1 MRPPSLPP
9 IPPNLTTPKVV
20 RGPIQPEDPRAITTG
35 RVGTAQLRRIGAV
48 AVEWARLENM
58 LNDLIWTINDKDLAT
73 GRFDT
78 QDLDITKLLS
88 ALQKSISTNLPG
100 PSLSNERKAITN
112 LIDFVNNNKSE
123 RNAVIHGSWAER
135 EGVPIVGS
143 LRFEKTSNDFV
154 TFEVYNA
161 DRMMNIEKAAIDA
174 RKAAHALILRIESL
188 RGKPAQ
194 TDGSNRPLD
203 RR

>member
-1 MRPPSLPP
+1 
-9 IPPNLTTPKVV
+9 
-20 RGPIQPEDPRAITTG
+20 
-35 RVGTAQLRRIGAV
+35 
-48 AVEWARLENM
+48 M

-73 GRFDT
+73 GRFDS
-78 QDLDITKLLS
+78 QDLDTTKLLS

-143 LRFEKTSNDFV
+143 
-154 TFEVYNA
+154 
-161 DRMMNIEKAAIDA
+161 
-174 RKAAHALILRIESL
+174 
-188 RGKPAQ
+188 
-194 TDGSNRPLD
+194 
-203 RR
+203 